1 MKIFSSV
8 SILNLYFFAFHFRST
23 IHLQFTFG
31 DDVREESG
39 LIFLPIWISVYWEDY
54 IYCTTLFH
62 KWRSICDLSSSWL
75 CQCSNDI
82 SFKFLISYRSK
93 PSLLLLF
100 KRVWTIWGHFAQRT
114 EKKPQ
119 NNLLW
124 FLLQFHWICRSLW
137 GKIWIFV
144 LLFLIYD

>member
-75 CQCSNDI
+75 CHVLMTLALNFWSLIGASRQYCSY
-82 SFKFLISYRSK
+82 SRGFG
-93 PSLLLLF
+93 PSGVILH
-100 KRVWTIWGHFAQRT
+100 KEQK
-114 EKKPQ
+114 KKPKTTSCDFSC
-119 NNLLW
+119 NSIE
-124 FLLQFHWICRSLW
+124 FVDHFGGKSKSLYYC
-137 GKIWIFV
+137 F
-144 LLFLIYD
+144 